1 MINLSKRFLYYD
13 DLIEVNYSGINL
25 LYFFLHFNLKYIIFI
40 FNLRIYKKI
49 YWEKNK
55 KMMN

>member
-25 LYFFLHFNLKYIIFI
+25 LYFFLQFNLKYFY
-40 FNLRIYKKI
+40 FY
-49 YWEKNK
+49 Y
-55 KMMN
+55 

>member
-49 YWEKNK
+49 Y
-55 KMMN
+55 